1 MKRLAALFLT
11 TLLGGCG
18 STQTVTEPQGVSKPT
33 VETAIAEA
41 IISTVRQGLREREG
55 AERAL
60 FLREKLDQFR
70 AGVDT
75 RFINSRM
82 RLESELLQYL
92 AQSENARQGFGNINN
107 FSNFDARI
115 IHLTSLNQPAESYEQ
130 PVTEEINRIDRAI
143 AMLAGAGPGNNF
155 HPPRHM
161 DEVRRNATYPDD
173 SIEGRQQYLDDLSQ
187 AMIEAQADW
196 HSVLKTYEP
205 SGLRITGVEATD
217 HTFLYDNNGLTINLD
232 SVRDLP
238 AFEIK
243 CIAVYYGYP
252 GLQSLLPMDHGNSL
266 RAELEIPAYH
276 LGWAGYIL
284 DYIGEQDE
292 GRRLDYLYCARLT
305 AALALADLRINT
317 GLWNPE
323 QAADYIYETTPYARH
338 RVRLM
343 LNQVI
348 NNPGYF
354 LAGVIGKFKFATLQR
369 QCLASRGNCAAEWRQ
384 RIVNLGPMPF
394 EMLEA
399 RLVINRGG
407 EALP

>member
-11 TLLGGCG
+11 ALLGGCA
-18 STQTVTEPQGVSKPT
+18 STQTVTEPQGISKPKI
-33 VETAIAEA
+33 ETAIAEA

-55 AERAL
+55 AERAP

-70 AGVDT
+70 AGVNT
-75 RFINSRM
+75 TLISSRM
-82 RLESELLQYL
+82 LLESELLQYL
-92 AQSENARQGFGNINN
+92 AQSENARQN
-107 FSNFDARI
+107 FSRFDNFGKVGNFNDRM
-115 IHLTSLNQPAESYEQ
+115 IHLTSLNQPVGGYEQ
-130 PVTEEINRIDRAI
+130 QVTEEINRIDRAI
-143 AMLAGAGPGNNF
+143 AILAGAGPENNV
-155 HPPRHM
+155 HLPRYM
-161 DEVRRNATYPDD
+161 NEVRRSTTYPND
-173 SIEGRQQYLDDLSQ
+173 SIEGKQQYLDDLSQ
-187 AMIEAQADW
+187 AMIEAQANW

-232 SVRDLP
+232 SVQDLP

-252 GLQSLLPMDHGNSL
+252 GLQALLPLDHGNSL
-266 RAELEIPAYH
+266 RAELDIPAYD
-276 LGWAGYIL
+276 LGWAGYML

-292 GRRLDYLYCARLT
+292 ERRLDYLYCARLT

-317 GLWNPE
+317 GLWNLE
-323 QAADYIYETTPYARH
+323 QAEDHIYETTPYARH
-338 RVRLM
+338 RIRLM

-354 LAGVIGKFKFATLQR
+354 LAGVIGKLKFATLQR
-369 QCLASRGNCAAEWRQ
+369 QCLASRENCAAEWRQ
-384 RIVNLGPMPF
+384 RIINLGPMPF

-399 RLVINRGG
+399 RLVQ
-407 EALP
+407 